1 MINNIHKLVNWFF
14 NKPKTSAIIVFVGFS
29 LLFIYIAF
37 QKYKIDSEHK
47 RVEMRNTLNI
57 ITRNIDQTLKNCYT
71 TTLTL
76 ALTIDNEG
84 VPQDFKN
91 ISKKLL
97 ESNNSINAVQMVPD
111 GIIKYIYPLEGNEE
125 AMDLNILDSKL
136 FQKEAFQ
143 SIQNQKMYFAGPFNL
158 TQGGQGIVGRL
169 PVYLK
174 NKFWGFSAVIIRT
187 ERLLNTSGINS
198 LDKKKFSFQLSKINP
213 ITKKKDYF
221 LPKETELT
229 NTNYVSSYI
238 PDGDWKLYLIDK
250 NSNVLFKNFLFNMIL
265 GLLLASTFAVFTF
278 LLLKK
283 PEQLQLLIHEQAN
296 KLIAS
301 EIKFKTIFEQA
312 ALGIANIDS
321 STGNFIEI
329 NQKFCELLGYS
340 ENEMKEKNFQDITHP
355 DDLDID
361 LENVKNIKDGII
373 EQYSLEKRYFTKD
386 GRIIWVNLTV
396 KPMFKNNNFD
406 DYSFISIVE
415 DITERKKNEQL
426 LLNSNHK
433 IESLIN
439 TIDGIVWE
447 CDAKTFEFTFISK
460 KVENILGYTAE
471 EWLSNKTFWKDH
483 IYQEDKESVINF
495 CSEKTETN
503 SDHDFEYRMIAK
515 DGSIVWLR
523 DIVNVVS
530 ENNKATSLRG
540 VMINITKNK
549 EIQKDLDT
557 SFNLVLEQNKRLL
570 NFSYIVSHNLRSHT
584 SNISS
589 LIDLIENTKDDEEK
603 EELFGLLNSVS
614 NSLNDTMTNLN
625 EVVNI
630 QTNITLSIE
639 KINLYNY
646 ISNTLKVLSKQINEN
661 KITVNINI
669 SKDLEINYNPAYIE
683 SILYNIISNAIRYS
697 HKERDSYVTLNFYQE
712 NEFKVLEISDNG
724 IGIDLEKNK
733 NKIFGMYKTFSND
746 KDSKGIGLFITKNQ
760 VDAIG
765 GNITVESEPNI
776 GTTFKIYIV

>member
-1 MINNIHKLVNWFF
+1 
-14 NKPKTSAIIVFVGFS
+14 
-29 LLFIYIAF
+29 
-37 QKYKIDSEHK
+37 
-47 RVEMRNTLNI
+47 
-57 ITRNIDQTLKNCYT
+57 
-71 TTLTL
+71 
-76 ALTIDNEG
+76 
-84 VPQDFKN
+84 
-91 ISKKLL
+91 
-97 ESNNSINAVQMVPD
+97 
-111 GIIKYIYPLEGNEE
+111 
-125 AMDLNILDSKL
+125 
-136 FQKEAFQ
+136 
-143 SIQNQKMYFAGPFNL
+143 
-158 TQGGQGIVGRL
+158 
-169 PVYLK
+169 
-174 NKFWGFSAVIIRT
+174 
-187 ERLLNTSGINS
+187 
-198 LDKKKFSFQLSKINP
+198 
-213 ITKKKDYF
+213 
-221 LPKETELT
+221 
-229 NTNYVSSYI
+229 
-238 PDGDWKLYLIDK
+238 
-250 NSNVLFKNFLFNMIL
+250 
-265 GLLLASTFAVFTF
+265 
-278 LLLKK
+278 
-283 PEQLQLLIHEQAN
+283 
-296 KLIAS
+296 
-301 EIKFKTIFEQA
+301 
-312 ALGIANIDS
+312 
-321 STGNFIEI
+321 
-329 NQKFCELLGYS
+329 
-340 ENEMKEKNFQDITHP
+340 
-355 DDLDID
+355 
-361 LENVKNIKDGII
+361 
-373 EQYSLEKRYFTKD
+373 
-386 GRIIWVNLTV
+386 
-396 KPMFKNNNFD
+396 
-406 DYSFISIVE
+406 
-415 DITERKKNEQL
+415 
-426 LLNSNHK
+426 
-433 IESLIN
+433 
-439 TIDGIVWE
+439 
-447 CDAKTFEFTFISK
+447 
-460 KVENILGYTAE
+460 
-471 EWLSNKTFWKDH
+471 LSNKTFWKDH